1 MEIRTMSEAMQGV
14 VFHGPG
20 HWALEELPKPRIQ
33 APDDVL
39 LRVDRVSIC
48 GTDIHIL
55 SDPPGHPA
63 TPGSILGHE
72 YVATVTDIGARVINV
87 KPGDR
92 VVIDPNITCGLC
104 DYCRMGLTNVCE
116 NMTSLGIFRHG
127 GLAEFNLAPARS
139 LHKIN
144 SDVPTE
150 RACLAEPLACVWHA
164 FEKTNV
170 VPGESIAILGAGP
183 IGLLFLML
191 FKSAGAGRVF
201 VIEPTAFRRQTAERL
216 GADSVIDPRVEDA
229 AAEIR
234 AITRLG
240 VDVAVD
246 AAGSLLPEAL
256 NLVRRGG
263 RVILF
268 GVNQHA
274 ERSLNQYAITRYEA
288 SILGSFI
295 QRTAFPKVARILEAG
310 LLPVEKLITHRL
322 RLNQV
327 GEALE
332 AMRVGEA
339 IKAVIEP

>member
-1 MEIRTMSEAMQGV
+1 MQAI

-20 HWALEELPKPRIQ
+20 HWALEDFPRPRIE
-33 APDDVL
+33 AADDVL

-55 SDPPGHPA
+55 ADPPGHPA

-72 YVATVTDIGARVINV
+72 YVATVTDIGDGVSNV
-87 KPGDR
+87 RPGDR

-104 DYCRMGLTNVCE
+104 EYCRKGLSNVCE

-127 GLAEFNLAPARS
+127 GLAEFNLAPAKA
-139 LHKIN
+139 LHKIDP
-144 SDVPTE
+144 DVPPE

-164 FEKTNV
+164 FEKTQIL
-170 VPGESIAILGAGP
+170 PGETVAILGAGP

-191 FKSAGAGRVF
+191 FKTAGAGKVY
-201 VIEPTAFRRQTAERL
+201 VIEPTEFRRKTAERL
-216 GADSVIDPRVEDA
+216 GADGVIDPRNENA
-229 AAEIR
+229 AGAVKS
-234 AITRLG
+234 ATRIG

-246 AAGSLLPEAL
+246 AAGSLLPETL
-256 NLVRRGG
+256 ELVRRGG

-288 SILGSFI
+288 SILGSYI
-295 QRTAFPKVARILEAG
+295 QRTAFPKVVRILEAG

-322 RLNQV
+322 RLNEV
-327 GEALE
+327 GMALE

-339 IKAVIEP
+339 IKAVVQP

>member
-1 MEIRTMSEAMQGV
+1 MTEAMQAV

-20 HWALEELPKPRIQ
+20 HWALEELPRPRIQ
-33 APDDVL
+33 AGDDVL

-72 YVATVTDIGARVINV
+72 YVATVTDIGDSVTNV
-87 KPGDR
+87 QQGDR

-104 DYCRMGLTNVCE
+104 EYCRMGLTNVCE
-116 NMTSLGIFRHG
+116 NMTTLGIFRHG
-127 GLAEFNLAPARS
+127 GLAEFNLAPAKV
-139 LHKIN
+139 LHKIKQ
-144 SDVPTE
+144 DVPVE
-150 RACLAEPLACVWHA
+150 RACLAEPLACVWHG

-170 VPGESIAILGAGP
+170 VPGESVAILGAGP
-183 IGLLFLML
+183 IGLLFLLL
-191 FKSAGAGRVF
+191 FKSAGAGKVF
-201 VIEPTAFRRQTAERL
+201 VIEPTEFRRQTAEAL
-216 GADSVIDPRVEDA
+216 GADAVINPKTEDA
-229 AAEIR
+229 AAAVKE
-234 AITRLG
+234 ITRIG
-240 VDVAVD
+240 VDIVVD

-256 NLVRRGG
+256 GLVRRGG

-274 ERSLNQYAITRYEA
+274 ERSLNQFAITRYEA
-288 SILGSFI
+288 SILGSYI
-295 QRTAFPKVARILEAG
+295 QRTAFPKVVRILEAG

-322 RLNQV
+322 RLNEV

>member
-1 MEIRTMSEAMQGV
+1 MSEAMQAV

-20 HWALEELPKPRIQ
+20 NWALEEFPRPRIET
-33 APDDVL
+33 ADDVL

-72 YVATVTDIGARVINV
+72 YVATVTDIGDGVINV

-116 NMTSLGIFRHG
+116 NMTTLGIFRHG
-127 GLAEFNLAPARS
+127 GLAEFNLAPAKA
-139 LHKIN
+139 LHKIDR
-144 SDVPTE
+144 DVAPE

-170 VPGESIAILGAGP
+170 VPGESVAILGAGP

-191 FKSAGAGRVF
+191 FKTAGAGRVF
-201 VIEPTAFRRQTAERL
+201 VIEPTDFRRQTAERL
-216 GADSVIDPRVEDA
+216 GADVINPKSEDA
-229 AAEIR
+229 AAEVK
-234 AITRLG
+234 AITRIG

-268 GVNQHA
+268 GVNQNA
-274 ERSLNQYAITRYEA
+274 ERALNQYSITRYEA
-288 SILGSFI
+288 SVIGSFI

-310 LLPVEKLITHRL
+310 TLPVEKLITHRL
-322 RLNQV
+322 RLAEV

-332 AMRVGEA
+332 AMRVGQA

>member
-1 MEIRTMSEAMQGV
+1 MSQAMQAI

-20 HWALEELPKPRIQ
+20 HWALEELPRPRIQ
-33 APDDVL
+33 AAGDVL

-55 SDPPGHPA
+55 ADPPGHPA

-72 YVATVTDIGARVINV
+72 YVATVTDIGDAVSNV
-87 KPGDR
+87 RPGDR

-104 DYCRMGLTNVCE
+104 EYCRKGLTNVCE

-127 GLAEFNLAPARS
+127 GLAEFNLAPAKA
-139 LHKIN
+139 LHKIDL
-144 SDVPTE
+144 DVPTE

-164 FEKTNV
+164 FEKTQIL
-170 VPGESIAILGAGP
+170 PGETVAILGAGP

-191 FKSAGAGRVF
+191 FKSAGAGKVY
-201 VIEPTAFRRQTAERL
+201 VIEPTEFRRKTAELL
-216 GADSVIDPRVEDA
+216 GADGVIDPRNEDA
-229 AAEIR
+229 AAEVKS
-234 AITRLG
+234 ATRIG

-246 AAGSLLPEAL
+246 AAGSLLPETL
-256 NLVRRGG
+256 DLVRRGG

-288 SILGSFI
+288 SILGSYI
-295 QRTAFPKVARILEAG
+295 QRTAFPKVVRILEAG

-322 RLNQV
+322 RLNEV
-327 GEALE
+327 GVALE

-339 IKAVIEP
+339 IKAVVQP

>member
-1 MEIRTMSEAMQGV
+1 MSEAMQAV

-20 HWALEELPKPRIQ
+20 RWALEEFPRPRIET
-33 APDDVL
+33 ADDVL

-72 YVATVTDIGARVINV
+72 YVATVTDIGDGVINV

-116 NMTSLGIFRHG
+116 NMTTLGIFRHG
-127 GLAEFNLAPARS
+127 GLAEFNLAPAKA
-139 LHKIN
+139 LHKIDR
-144 SDVPTE
+144 DVPPE

-170 VPGESIAILGAGP
+170 VPGESVAILGAGP

-191 FKSAGAGRVF
+191 FKAAGAGRVF
-201 VIEPTAFRRQTAERL
+201 VIEPTDFRRQTAERL
-216 GADSVIDPRVEDA
+216 GADVINPKSEDA
-229 AAEIR
+229 AAEVK
-234 AITRLG
+234 AITRIG

-268 GVNQHA
+268 GVNQNA

-288 SILGSFI
+288 SVIGSFI

-310 LLPVEKLITHRL
+310 TLPVEKLITHRL
-322 RLNQV
+322 KLADV
-327 GEALE
+327 GDALE

-339 IKAVIEP
+339 IKAVIQP

>member
-1 MEIRTMSEAMQGV
+1 MTEAMQAI

-20 HWALEELPKPRIQ
+20 HWALEEFPRPRIQ
-33 APDDVL
+33 AADDVL

-72 YVATVTDIGARVINV
+72 YVATVTDIGESVINV

-104 DYCRMGLTNVCE
+104 EYCRLGLKNVCE

-127 GLAEFNLAPARS
+127 GLAEFNTAPAKA
-139 LHKIN
+139 LHKI
-144 SDVPTE
+144 SQDVPTE
-150 RACLAEPLACVWHA
+150 RACLAEPLACVFHA
-164 FEKTNV
+164 FEKTAV
-170 VPGESIAILGAGP
+170 MPGESVAILGAGP

-191 FKSAGAGRVF
+191 FKSAGAGKVF
-201 VIEPTAFRRQTAERL
+201 VIEPTEFRRQMAERL
-216 GADSVIDPRVEDA
+216 GADAVLNPKTEDCP
-229 AAEIR
+229 AEVK
-234 AITRLG
+234 AITRIG

-246 AAGSLLPEAL
+246 AAGSLLPESL
-256 NLVRRGG
+256 ELVRRGG

-274 ERSLNQYAITRYEA
+274 ELRLNQYAITRYET
-288 SILGSFI
+288 SILGSYI
-295 QRTAFPKVARILEAG
+295 QRTAFPKVVRILEAG

-322 RLNQV
+322 RLTEV
-327 GEALE
+327 GEAFE
-332 AMRVGEA
+332 AMRVGKA
-339 IKAVIEP
+339 IKAVVEP

>member
-1 MEIRTMSEAMQGV
+1 
-14 VFHGPG
+14 
-20 HWALEELPKPRIQ
+20 
-33 APDDVL
+33 
-39 LRVDRVSIC
+39 
-48 GTDIHIL
+48 
-55 SDPPGHPA
+55 
-63 TPGSILGHE
+63 
-72 YVATVTDIGARVINV
+72 
-87 KPGDR
+87 
-92 VVIDPNITCGLC
+92 
-104 DYCRMGLTNVCE
+104 
-116 NMTSLGIFRHG
+116 MTTLGIFRQG
-127 GLAEFNLAPARS
+127 GLAEFNLAPAKA

-144 SDVPTE
+144 TDVPIE

-164 FEKTNV
+164 FEKTNI
-170 VPGESIAILGAGP
+170 VPGESVAILGAGP

-191 FKSAGAGRVF
+191 FKAAGAGKVF
-201 VIEPTAFRRQTAERL
+201 VIEPTEFRRQTASRL
-216 GADSVIDPRVEDA
+216 GADAIINPKSGDA
-229 AAEIR
+229 AGEVKSV
-234 AITRLG
+234 TRIG

-274 ERSLNQYAITRYEA
+274 ERALNQYAITRYEA

-322 RLNQV
+322 RLTDV
-327 GEALE
+327 GDALE

>member
-1 MEIRTMSEAMQGV
+1 MSDAMQAI

-20 HWALEELPKPRIQ
+20 HWALEDFPRPRIE
-33 APDDVL
+33 AADDVL

-55 SDPPGHPA
+55 ADPPGHPA

-72 YVATVTDIGARVINV
+72 YVATVTDIGDGVSNV
-87 KPGDR
+87 RPGDR

-104 DYCRMGLTNVCE
+104 EYCRKGLSNVCE

-127 GLAEFNLAPARS
+127 GLAEFNLAPAKA
-139 LHKIN
+139 LHKIDP
-144 SDVPTE
+144 DVPPE

-164 FEKTNV
+164 FEKTQIL
-170 VPGESIAILGAGP
+170 PGETVAILGAGP

-191 FKSAGAGRVF
+191 FKTAGAGKVY
-201 VIEPTAFRRQTAERL
+201 VIEPTEFRRKTAERL
-216 GADSVIDPRVEDA
+216 GADGVIDPRNENA
-229 AAEIR
+229 AGAVKS
-234 AITRLG
+234 ATRIG

-246 AAGSLLPEAL
+246 AAGSLLPETL
-256 NLVRRGG
+256 ELVRRGG

-288 SILGSFI
+288 SILGSYI
-295 QRTAFPKVARILEAG
+295 QRTAFPKVVRILEAG

-322 RLNQV
+322 RLNEV
-327 GEALE
+327 GMALE

-339 IKAVIEP
+339 IKAVVQP

>member
-1 MEIRTMSEAMQGV
+1 MSEAMQAV

-20 HWALEELPKPRIQ
+20 HWALEEFPRPRIN
-33 APDDVL
+33 AADDVL
-39 LRVDRVSIC
+39 LHVDRVSIC

-63 TPGSILGHE
+63 TAGSILGHE
-72 YVATVTDIGARVINV
+72 YVATVTDIGDGVINV

-116 NMTSLGIFRHG
+116 NMTTLGIFRHG
-127 GLAEFNLAPARS
+127 GLAEFNLAPARA

-144 SDVPTE
+144 HDVPAE

-164 FEKTNV
+164 FEKTRV
-170 VPGESIAILGAGP
+170 LPGESVAILGAGP
-183 IGLLFLML
+183 IGLLFLLL
-191 FKSAGAGRVF
+191 FKTAGAGKVF
-201 VIEPTAFRRQTAERL
+201 VIEPTEFRRQTAERL
-216 GADSVIDPRVEDA
+216 GAEAVINPSAEDA
-229 AAEIR
+229 AAEVK
-234 AITRLG
+234 AITRIG
-240 VDVAVD
+240 VDVVVD

-274 ERSLNQYAITRYEA
+274 ERALNQYAITRYEA
-288 SILGSFI
+288 SIFGSFI

-310 LLPVEKLITHRL
+310 RLPVEKLITHRL
-322 RLNQV
+322 RLDEV
-327 GEALE
+327 GVALE
-332 AMRVGEA
+332 AMRAGEA